1 MKPYSLFVICLLIS
15 FQSASGFT
23 NDSTLTRIVIAGKD
37 YDADWFRR
45 LIAGNLWR
53 DLWIT
58 PFKASVLNLSDYA
71 DGLTPTKTG
80 GGMQTKSLHF
90 IGNDGRKYKF
100 RSIDKDPSR
109 SLPVDL
115 RETFIAEEMQ
125 DQVPVQN
132 PVSSVIVAP
141 LMNAVEILNAQPE
154 LYILPD
160 DERLGPFRD
169 EFKDMLGTIVENPD
183 DYDDEELNFA
193 GSDKIVSTF
202 KLFDRL
208 EKDNDESV
216 DAAEYLKARLFDI
229 FIGDRDRHAG
239 QWKWAGYKQNGKRIW
254 KPIPEDRDFAFPL
267 YDGLVSLIMRLAMTS
282 IVHFDYEMPSMFDM
296 TWEGRHLDRRLL
308 ASLTKKQWDSVAV
321 YMMHNLDDNIIE
333 NSVRE
338 MPSELFAVRG
348 REIIDKLKSRRNQ
361 LKQASDEFYEL
372 SNMYVDIYGSNKR
385 EYVEVSR
392 DNPIQTTV
400 RMSKLKLKDSDLD
413 DKLLFEK
420 TFDHS
425 VTKEIRIHLLDGD
438 DEAVVSG
445 NVDNGIRIIID
456 GGEGKD
462 TLIDSSEVQTKLL
475 GFLPLKTIASKTEFY
490 DAGKKTKFIPGK
502 STYINTKHWAEPETP
517 EMKYEPK
524 IENRFRD
531 FGLLIPFDL
540 DPDYGLILGGGG
552 AFNFYDYRVEPY
564 SHRYSFTASYAT
576 KTEAFEFIGEGD
588 FNKLVDGINVNLYF
602 QVTGFELNRYYGLG
616 NENAFDDI
624 LEDDGLYN
632 VKQRKFFVRSL
643 FGFPLFMNTALFFG
657 LSYERSVISASENSL
672 ISNESFNGKGVY
684 SYIGFLSRLKYDTR
698 DNIESSYSGQTL
710 DIFVEQTPSFLN
722 FNSTFGK
729 LYLDGRTFFT
739 SHLITRETFGMKLSG
754 QYVWGNFPFYKYA
767 YIGGKSTLRGFPR
780 NLFIGDLSVS
790 IQTDLRILLDKI
802 EIFIPTEIGVTA
814 INDLGRVFLDG
825 EKSKKWH
832 SAHGGGVWLSVLDRL
847 FTASMSLVKSKED
860 LRVYLSI
867 GHAF

>member
-1 MKPYSLFVICLLIS
+1 MKPYSIFVICLLIS

-58 PFKASVLNLSDYA
+58 PFKASVLNLNDYA

-90 IGNDGRKYKF
+90 TGNDGRKYKF

-183 DYDDEELNFA
+183 DYYDDELNFA
-193 GSDKIVSTF
+193 ESDKIVSTF

-208 EKDNDESV
+208 ENDNDETV
-216 DAAEYLKARLFDI
+216 DAAEYLKARLFDVL
-229 FIGDRDRHAG
+229 IGDRDRHAG
-239 QWKWAGYKQNGKRIW
+239 QWKWAGYKVNGKRLW

-267 YDGLVSLIMRLAMTS
+267 YDGFVPLIMRLAMTS

-321 YMMHNLDDNIIE
+321 YMMTNLGDDIIE

-338 MPSELFAVRG
+338 MPSELFEVRG
-348 REIIDKLKSRRNQ
+348 REIIEKLKSRRNQ

-372 SNMYVDIYGSNKR
+372 ANMYVDIYGSNKR

-392 DNPIQTTV
+392 DNSNYTTV
-400 RMSKLKLKDSDLD
+400 SMFKLKSDSP
-413 DKLLFEK
+413 DKKGRLLFER

-425 VTKEIRIHLLDGD
+425 VTKEIRIHLLGGD
-438 DEAVVSG
+438 DEIFVKGKVA
-445 NVDNGIRIIID
+445 NGIRIIVD
-456 GGEGKD
+456 GGDGKD
-462 TLIDSSEVQTKLL
+462 YFVDSSEVRVNLL
-475 GFLPLKTIASKTEFY
+475 NFLPIKTITAKTEFY
-490 DAGKKTKFIPGK
+490 DSGKKSKFIIGQ
-502 STYINTKHWAEPETP
+502 STYLNTKKWVEPDSP
-517 EMKYEPK
+517 ELKYEPVT
-524 IENRFRD
+524 ENRFRD
-531 FGLLIPFDL
+531 FSLIIPFDL
-540 DPDYGLILGGGG
+540 SPDYGIIIGGGG
-552 AFNFYDYRVEPY
+552 AFNFYDFRVEPY
-564 SHRYSFTASYAT
+564 SHRLSFTTSYST
-576 KTEAFEFIGEGD
+576 RTRRFEFIGEGD
-588 FNKLVDGINVNLYF
+588 FYKLVEGINVNLYA
-602 QVTGFELNRYYGLG
+602 QLTGLELNRFYGFG
-616 NENAFDDI
+616 NENEFSDS
-624 LEDDGLYN
+624 LEDAGIYDIE
-632 VKQRKFFVRSL
+632 QSKFYARSL
-643 FGFPLFMNTALFFG
+643 FSFPVFQNTTFSLG
-657 LSYERSVISASENSL
+657 LAFERSVLSEVDGSL
-672 ISNESFNGKGVY
+672 INELKTATGTHSSVT
-684 SYIGFLSRLKYDTR
+684 FLSKIQYDSR
-698 DNIESSYSGQTL
+698 DDTSSPYNGQTL
-710 DIFVEQTPSFLN
+710 EVSVEQSPSFLN
-722 FNSTFGK
+722 FNNKFGK
-729 LYLDGRTFFT
+729 LYFDGRTYFT
-739 SHLITRETFGMKLSG
+739 SYLVSRETFAMKLAA
-754 QYVWGNFPFYKYA
+754 QYVWGDFPIHEYA
-767 YIGGKSTLRGFPR
+767 LIGGKSTLRGLPR
-780 NLFIGDLSVS
+780 NIFLGDISVS
-790 IQTDLRILLDKI
+790 LQTDIRILVGKFK
-802 EIFIPTEIGVTA
+802 IFIPAEFGVTA
-814 INDLGRVFLDG
+814 INDFGRVFYKN
-825 EKSKKWH
+825 ESSKKWH
-832 SAHGGGVWLSVLDRL
+832 SAHGGGIWLSVLDRF
-847 FTASMSLVKSKED
+847 FTAGMNVVKSAID
-860 LRVYLSI
+860 LRFYLSI
-867 GHAF
+867 GHTF